1 MSKAK
6 TIKRIKAILGDWG
19 GTNTAELEL
28 DCSPCINS
36 IGNGKNNVSQLIER
50 FNVDSVTAITY
61 HDELELGE
69 EDIDYEDLSNELL
82 DEILNIMEEYDVSM
96 NKAMYK
102 CRDEN
107 F

>member
-19 GTNTAELEL
+19 GTKLEL

-96 NKAMYK
+96 SKTIDK